1 MKYLLDTTVIID
13 LFRGN
18 RNIAD
23 KLVQVGVDE
32 CCISDIT
39 VYELYAGAYRKK
51 RKSGSKTQEEIDKE
65 IKKLDGIIQKI
76 PVLTITDS
84 AKTAGRQKAYLTDN
98 GDIIEDCDVL
108 IGAAAIWNDL
118 ILVTSNEKHHG
129 RLFGIQLEN
138 WRNA

>member
-84 AKTAGRQKAYLTDN
+84 AKTAGRQKAFLTDN